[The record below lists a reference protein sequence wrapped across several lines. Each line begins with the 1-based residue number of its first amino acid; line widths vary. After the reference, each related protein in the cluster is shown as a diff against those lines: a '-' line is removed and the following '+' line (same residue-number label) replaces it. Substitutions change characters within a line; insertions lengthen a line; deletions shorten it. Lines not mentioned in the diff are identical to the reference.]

1 MYLRGRAAGS
11 DESNDSE
18 ERDTENGGEGHTP
31 TNEVGLP
38 RVNVGIVTVRGIL
51 NQAENHDRSTVTSDD
66 VKTMAKID
74 C

>member
-1 MYLRGRAAGS
+1 MVYLRGRAAGS

-51 NQAENHDRSTVTSDD
+51 NQAENHDPL
-66 VKTMAKID
+66 
-74 C
+74 